1 MYYVEEIQ
9 MEKAIDLLKKCG
21 LSEPKGV
28 DYTAG
33 VYNDSG
39 KLVATGSLKGDM
51 IQGIAVD
58 PDFQGEDLTAKV
70 FTHLIQKT
78 KEDSLYLFTKPL
90 KVQQFVGLGMRH
102 VATARPY
109 AALLEWGAEGVKTFQ
124 EKLSKLA
131 EGEASCLVMNC
142 NPFTKGHRW
151 LIEKAAAESKK
162 VFVFV
167 VEENASLFSYEDRIE
182 MVKRGTEDLENVVV
196 LGGGRYM
203 VSAVTFPSY
212 FTKEEDLAKAHTA
225 MDAEI
230 FATCIAPVLNVNRRY
245 VGTEPNS
252 PVTAAYNEALK
263 KRLPRAGIEVVEVPR
278 LEAEGEVV
286 SASKVRGLLYRLL
299 KKEEVDSFEMKKEEV
314 NSFEICQKL
323 SEFLPITTLEYIMSP
338 AIEGKL
344 CRALNYGED
353 RWK

>member
-1 MYYVEEIQ
+1 
-9 MEKAIDLLKKCG
+9 
-21 LSEPKGV
+21 
-28 DYTAG
+28 
-33 VYNDSG
+33 
-39 KLVATGSLKGDM
+39 
-51 IQGIAVD
+51 
-58 PDFQGEDLTAKV
+58 
-70 FTHLIQKT
+70 
-78 KEDSLYLFTKPL
+78 
-90 KVQQFVGLGMRH
+90 
-102 VATARPY
+102 
-109 AALLEWGAEGVKTFQ
+109 
-124 EKLSKLA
+124 
-131 EGEASCLVMNC
+131 
-142 NPFTKGHRW
+142 
-151 LIEKAAAESKK
+151 
-162 VFVFV
+162 
-167 VEENASLFSYEDRIE
+167 